1 MQQNTDNLSLYM
13 LATPGSDPAYPRT
26 LDEARLSRD
35 NFVVLQGSQ
44 PGQIYLTCQTVLV
57 VCWEPVLKLLLR
69 DLDAIAAPRR
79 TARACLRYEP
89 MSAYL
94 MEGSSI
100 NQESGLWIHEDFR
113 LIGLDRYIR
122 GILKGRLGRLP
133 LSERLRYTALNK
145 AKYGA
150 QLALDRVLG

>member
-1 MQQNTDNLSLYM
+1 MLGSNDNMSSYR
-13 LATPGSDPAYPRT
+13 LAVPNSDPAFPRT

-35 NFVVLQGSQ
+35 NFVILQGSQ
-44 PGQIYLTCQTVLV
+44 PGQIYLTCQAVLV

-69 DLDAIAAPRR
+69 DLDAIAATRR
-79 TARACLRYEP
+79 TARACIRYEP
-89 MSAYL
+89 LSAYL
-94 MEGSSI
+94 MEESGT

-113 LIGLDRYIR
+113 LTGLDRYIR

-145 AKYGA
+145 AKHGA
-150 QLALDRVLG
+150 QLAFDRVLG

>member
-1 MQQNTDNLSLYM
+1 MRNGANGAVSVTT
-13 LATPGSDPAYPRT
+13 AART
-26 LDEARLSRD
+26 LDEARLSRE

-44 PGQIYLTCQTVLV
+44 HGQIYLTCQAVLV

-69 DLDAIAAPRR
+69 DLDAMTAPRR
-79 TARACLRYEP
+79 TSQACIRYEP
-89 MSAYL
+89 LSARL
-94 MEGSSI
+94 MEESGI

-113 LIGLDRYIR
+113 LIGLDRHIR

>member
-1 MQQNTDNLSLYM
+1 MLGSNDNLSPYR
-13 LATPGSDPAYPRT
+13 LAVPNSDPASPRT

-35 NFVVLQGSQ
+35 NFVILQGSQ
-44 PGQIYLTCQTVLV
+44 PGQVYLTCQAVLV

-79 TARACLRYEP
+79 TTHARIRYEP
-89 MSAYL
+89 MSTYV
-94 MEGSSI
+94 MREIGT

>member
-1 MQQNTDNLSLYM
+1 MLGSNDNMSPYR
-13 LATPGSDPAYPRT
+13 LAVPNSDPTSPRT

-35 NFVVLQGSQ
+35 NFVILQGSQ
-44 PGQIYLTCQTVLV
+44 PGQIYLTCQAVLV

-69 DLDAIAAPRR
+69 DLDAMIAPRR
-79 TARACLRYEP
+79 TARACIRYEP
-89 MSAYL
+89 LSAYL
-94 MEGSSI
+94 VEESGT